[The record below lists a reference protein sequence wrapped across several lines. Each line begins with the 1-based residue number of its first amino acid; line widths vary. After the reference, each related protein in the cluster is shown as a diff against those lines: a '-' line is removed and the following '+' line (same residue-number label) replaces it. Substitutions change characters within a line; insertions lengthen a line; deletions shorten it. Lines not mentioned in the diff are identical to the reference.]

1 MAIYHLSTKPVSRSS
16 GRTATASIA
25 YRAGIAIKDERT
37 GKEHDYTKRSGVVET
52 TLHTPNNLEIDRAE
66 LWNLAE
72 TTETRKNSRT
82 AREIVVNLPYE
93 LDESCRSELVNE
105 FARDLANK
113 YGVAVDVAVHLP
125 DAEGDNRNH
134 HAHIMLTTR
143 KLERLESGRIA
154 LTSKSQL
161 EMSNTQLKERDLP
174 TARDELKLI
183 RKQWA
188 DLTNDYMKER
198 NIPVTIDHRS
208 HAERGLD
215 QLPTQK
221 LGWEASAMERKG
233 IATDKGDYNRMVKE
247 YNQTLS
253 QIAAFDKSIKAE
265 KEQREQSN
273 DRVRDRIGR
282 TIKLTESTER
292 NTAWADKRAGQV
304 NERVNDSQQGI
315 EGAERAIDAST
326 SAIDRADRRI
336 AEHQRQLEAKRAST
350 KLDRPATSP
359 SQQIKK
365 QSEVTAVT
373 EPSPDVFRENR
384 KIYLE
389 YSEKIETTAKAI
401 LSSQLKTL
409 QDKGKPALANF
420 EKLRDNEPLF
430 FGKDKWKEDKQNA
443 LNAFNAIK
451 ARHDSL
457 KNKGLTDEYL
467 EQSRQYIAKHEPS
480 YHAKAQQAIE
490 ILQEL
495 NRAKKDD
502 KAKEHG
508 ADFHAQQSKTYRGK
522 ILRSDENGIVQQTRD
537 GTVYHPALSSVEQG
551 KSYNLENNGSSYN
564 VQQEYEIRKPDKNL
578 DQDRGMVR

>member
-37 GKEHDYTKRSGVVET
+37 GKEYDYTKRSGVVET
-52 TLHTPNNLEIDRAE
+52 TLHTPNNLKIDRAE

-72 TTETRKNSRT
+72 TIETRKNSRT

-93 LDESCRSELVNE
+93 LDKNCRSELVND
-105 FARDLANK
+105 FAKDLANK

-233 IATDKGDYNRMVKE
+233 IATDKGDYNRMVRDF
-247 YNQTLS
+247 NQTLN
-253 QIAAFDKSIKAE
+253 QVAELDKSIKDL

-273 DRVRDRIGR
+273 DRVREAIDR
-282 TIKLTESTER
+282 TTEYIEFAAK
-292 NTAWADKRAGQV
+292 NTARTDQNTDFANQVIADAQRQAEEA
-304 NERVNDSQQGI
+304 ERV
-315 EGAERAIDAST
+315 
-326 SAIDRADRRI
+326 IDRADRAI
-336 AEHQRQLEAKRAST
+336 ARHQRQLETKQASA
-350 KLDRPATSP
+350 KLDIPTP
-359 SQQIKK
+359 QQIKK
-365 QSEVTAVT
+365 QSEVIAVT
-373 EPSPDVFRENR
+373 EPLPDMFKENR

-389 YSEKIETTAKAI
+389 YVEKIETTAKAI
-401 LSSQLKTL
+401 LSNQLKTL
-409 QDKGKPALANF
+409 QDKGKPALAKF

-430 FGKDKWKEDKQNA
+430 FGKDKWREDKQNA

-451 ARHDSL
+451 ARHDSI
-457 KNKGLTDEYL
+457 KDNGVTNEHL
-467 EQSRQYIAKHEPS
+467 EQAKQHIAKHEPS

-508 ADFHAQQSKTYRGK
+508 ADFHAQQGKTYSGK
-522 ILRSDENGIVQQTRD
+522 ILRADENGIVQQTRD

-564 VQQEYEIRKPDKNL
+564 VQQEYEARKTDKSL
-578 DQDRGMVR
+578 DQDKGMNR

>member
-1 MAIYHLSTKPVSRSS
+1 MAIYHLSTKPISRSD

-37 GKEHDYTKRSGVVET
+37 GKEHDYTRRSGVIET
-52 TLHTPNNLEIDRAE
+52 TLHTPNNLKIDRAE

-93 LDESCRSELVNE
+93 LDESCRSELVND
-105 FARDLANK
+105 FAKDLASK

-247 YNQTLS
+247 YNQKLS

-292 NTAWADKRAGQV
+292 NTAWADKRARQV

-315 EGAERAIDAST
+315 EEAKRAIDAST
-326 SAIDRADRRI
+326 GAIDQANKRI
-336 AEHQRQLEAKRAST
+336 AEHQRELEREQRLAQAIDDLYAQAVKGEKAINVYDTRLADIERQYEQLHLKPLKIELAQLQQSHDTEKQPLFMRDKTWIQQKADERGKLRSLERQISVKEFQDSGKYKQKAKDWIAKNEPQIVQEAK
-350 KLDRPATSP
+350 
-359 SQQIKK
+359 QGQ
-365 QSEVTAVT
+365 E
-373 EPSPDVFRENR
+373 
-384 KIYLE
+384 
-389 YSEKIETTAKAI
+389 AI
-401 LSSQLKTL
+401 
-409 QDKGKPALANF
+409 DKYKELL
-420 EKLRDNEPLF
+420 EKLQPQKIPQQQVSIVRD
-430 FGKDKWKEDKQNA
+430 KD
-443 LNAFNAIK
+443 
-451 ARHDSL
+451 
-457 KNKGLTDEYL
+457 
-467 EQSRQYIAKHEPS
+467 
-480 YHAKAQQAIE
+480 
-490 ILQEL
+490 
-495 NRAKKDD
+495 
-502 KAKEHG
+502 
-508 ADFHAQQSKTYRGK
+508 
-522 ILRSDENGIVQQTRD
+522 RD
-537 GTVYHPALSSVEQG
+537 
-551 KSYNLENNGSSYN
+551 
-564 VQQEYEIRKPDKNL
+564 IDW
-578 DQDRGMVR
+578 

>member
-37 GKEHDYTKRSGVVET
+37 GKEHDYTKRSGVVST
-52 TLHTPNNLEIDRAE
+52 RLHTPNDLEIKRNE

-72 TTETRKNSRT
+72 ATETRKNSRT
-82 AREIVVNLPYE
+82 AREIVVNLPHE
-93 LDESCRSELVNE
+93 LSGRGRIMLVNE
-105 FARDLANK
+105 FAKDLASQ
-113 YGVAVDVAVHLP
+113 YGVAVDVAVHTP
-125 DAEGDNRNH
+125 DAQGDNRNH

-143 KLERLESGRIA
+143 KLERLESGRVA
-154 LTSKSQL
+154 LTDKSQL

-174 TARDELKLI
+174 SARDELKLI

-188 DLTNDYMKER
+188 DLTNKHLKEAKVDAR
-198 NIPVTIDHRS
+198 IDHRS
-208 HAERGLD
+208 HKDRGLE

-233 IATDKGDYNRMVKE
+233 IATDKGDYNRMVKAF
-247 YNQTLS
+247 NQTLN
-253 QIAAFDKSIKAE
+253 QVAAFDKSINDL

-273 DRVRDRIGR
+273 DRVREAIDRTTKYIEF
-282 TIKLTESTER
+282 TAR
-292 NTAWADKRAGQV
+292 NTARTDQNTDFANKVIADAQRQTEEA
-304 NERVNDSQQGI
+304 ERV
-315 EGAERAIDAST
+315 
-326 SAIDRADRRI
+326 IDRADRAI
-336 AEHQRQLEAKRAST
+336 VKHQRQLEAKQESAVT
-350 KLDRPATSP
+350 LAP
-359 SQQIKK
+359 QQTKK

-373 EPSPDVFRENR
+373 EPSPDVFKENR

-389 YSEKIETTAKAI
+389 YAEKIETTAKSI
-401 LSSQLKTL
+401 LSNQLKML
-409 QDKGKPALANF
+409 QDKGKPALAKF

-430 FGKDKWKEDKQNA
+430 FSKDKWREDKQNA

-451 ARHDSL
+451 VRHDSI
-457 KNKGLTDEYL
+457 KDNGVTDEHL
-467 EQSRQYIAKHEPS
+467 EQAKQHIAKHEPS

-508 ADFHAQQSKTYRGK
+508 ADFHAQQGKTYSGK

-537 GTVYHPALSSVEQG
+537 GNVYHPAMSGIEQG

-564 VQQEYEIRKPDKNL
+564 VQQEYEVRKPNKSL
-578 DQDRGMVR
+578 DQDRGIER

>member
-1 MAIYHLSTKPVSRSS
+1 MAIYHLSTKPISRSS

-37 GKEHDYTKRSGVVET
+37 GKEHDYTRKGGVVST
-52 TLHTPNNLEIDRAE
+52 RLHTPNNLDIKRDE

-72 TTETRKNSRT
+72 ASENRKNSRT

-93 LDESCRSELVNE
+93 LSTRERVTLVND
-105 FARDLANK
+105 FAEDLASK

-134 HAHIMLTTR
+134 HAYIMLTTR

-154 LTSKSQL
+154 LTDKSQL
-161 EMSNTQLKERDLP
+161 EMSNTQLKERNLP
-174 TARDELKLI
+174 TASDELKLI

-188 DLTNDYMKER
+188 DLTNKHLKEANVDAR
-198 NIPVTIDHRS
+198 IDHRS
-208 HAERGLD
+208 HKDRGLE

-233 IATDKGDYNRMVKE
+233 IATDKGDYNRMVKAF
-247 YNQTLS
+247 NQTLN
-253 QIAAFDKSIKAE
+253 QVAVLDKSINE
-265 KEQREQSN
+265 REQSN
-273 DRVRDRIGR
+273 DRLREAIDQATKHVEF
-282 TIKLTESTER
+282 TAR
-292 NTAWADKRAGQV
+292 NTARTDQNTDFANKVIDDAQQQTEEA
-304 NERVNDSQQGI
+304 ERV
-315 EGAERAIDAST
+315 
-326 SAIDRADRRI
+326 IDRADRAI
-336 AEHQRQLEAKRAST
+336 AKHQRQLEAKQASV
-350 KLDRPATSP
+350 ATLAP
-359 SQQIKK
+359 QQIKK

-373 EPSPDVFRENR
+373 EPSPDVFKENR

-389 YSEKIETTAKAI
+389 YAEKIETTAKAI
-401 LSSQLKTL
+401 LSNQLKTL
-409 QDKGKPALANF
+409 QDKGKPALAKF

-430 FGKDKWKEDKQNA
+430 FGKDKWREDKQNA

-451 ARHDSL
+451 ARHDSI
-457 KNKGLTDEYL
+457 KDNGVTDEHL
-467 EQSRQYIAKHEPS
+467 EQAKQHIAKHEPS

-495 NRAKKDD
+495 NRAKKDN

-508 ADFHAQQSKTYRGK
+508 ADFHAQQGKTYSGK

-537 GTVYHPALSSVEQG
+537 GTVYHPAMSGIEQG
-551 KSYNLENNGSSYN
+551 KSYNLENNGDSYK
-564 VQQEYEIRKPDKNL
+564 VQQQYEVRKPDKSL
-578 DQDRGMVR
+578 DQDRGMIR

>member
-1 MAIYHLSTKPVSRSS
+1 MAIYHLSTKPISRSS

-37 GKEHDYTKRSGVVET
+37 GKEHDYTRKGGVVST
-52 TLHTPNNLEIDRAE
+52 QLHTPNNLEIDRAE

-161 EMSNTQLKERDLP
+161 EMSNTQLKDRDLP

-233 IATDKGDYNRMVKE
+233 IATDKGNYNRMVKE
-247 YNQTLS
+247 YNHTMNEVAVL
-253 QIAAFDKSIKAE
+253 DKSIQDL

-273 DRVRDRIGR
+273 DRTRDGIER
-282 TIKLTESTER
+282 TIKLTESAAY
-292 NTAWADKRAGQV
+292 NTAWAAKRAGQV
-304 NERVNDSQQGI
+304 NERVSDSQQGI

-336 AEHQRQLEAKRAST
+336 AEHQRQLEAK
-350 KLDRPATSP
+350 
-359 SQQIKK
+359 Q
-365 QSEVTAVT
+365 
-373 EPSPDVFRENR
+373 
-384 KIYLE
+384 
-389 YSEKIETTAKAI
+389 KIEDLYAQAVKGEQAVNAYDERLADIQRQFENVNLKPLRTELAQRQKAYDDAKKPMMTNQSKWEKQKLEQRTVLRNLERQI
-401 LSSQLKTL
+401 SVREF
-409 QDKGKPALANF
+409 QDKSKHEQQAKDWIA
-420 EKLRDNEPLF
+420 KNEPQIVQ
-430 FGKDKWKEDKQNA
+430 EAKQ
-443 LNAFNAIK
+443 
-451 ARHDSL
+451 
-457 KNKGLTDEYL
+457 G
-467 EQSRQYIAKHEPS
+467 
-480 YHAKAQQAIE
+480 QQAI
-490 ILQEL
+490 
-495 NRAKKDD
+495 
-502 KAKEHG
+502 
-508 ADFHAQQSKTYRGK
+508 
-522 ILRSDENGIVQQTRD
+522 
-537 GTVYHPALSSVEQG
+537 
-551 KSYNLENNGSSYN
+551 
-564 VQQEYEIRKPDKNL
+564 QEYRKQTEPQKTPQQQQVSIVRDNDK
-578 DQDRGMVR
+578 GMER

>member
-37 GKEHDYTKRSGVVET
+37 GKEHDYTKRSGVVST
-52 TLHTPNNLEIDRAE
+52 RLHTPNDLEIKRNE

-72 TTETRKNSRT
+72 ATETRKNSRT
-82 AREIVVNLPYE
+82 AREIVVNLPHE
-93 LDESCRSELVNE
+93 LSGRGRIMLVNE
-105 FARDLANK
+105 FAKDLATQ
-113 YGVAVDVAVHLP
+113 YGVGVDVAVHTP
-125 DAEGDNRNH
+125 DAQGDNRNH

-143 KLERLESGRIA
+143 KLERLESGRVA
-154 LTSKSQL
+154 LTDKSQL
-161 EMSNTQLKERDLP
+161 EMSNTQLKERNLP
-174 TARDELKLI
+174 SARDELKLI

-188 DLTNDYMKER
+188 DLTNKHLKEAKVDAR
-198 NIPVTIDHRS
+198 IDHRS
-208 HAERGLD
+208 HKDRGLE

-233 IATDKGDYNRMVKE
+233 IATDKGDYNRMVRDF
-247 YNQTLS
+247 NQTLN
-253 QIAAFDKSIKAE
+253 QVAELDKSIKDL

-273 DRVRDRIGR
+273 DRVREAIDR
-282 TIKLTESTER
+282 TTEYIEFTAK
-292 NTAWADKRAGQV
+292 NTARTDQNTDFANQVIADAQRQTK
-304 NERVNDSQQGI
+304 E
-315 EGAERAIDAST
+315 AERAIDRAGR
-326 SAIDRADRRI
+326 AIAK
-336 AEHQRQLEAKRAST
+336 HQRQLEAKQASA
-350 KLDRPATSP
+350 KLDRPATP
-359 SQQIKK
+359 TPQQIKK

-373 EPSPDVFRENR
+373 EPSPNVFKENR

-389 YSEKIETTAKAI
+389 YVEKIETTAKAI

-409 QDKGKPALANF
+409 QDKGKPALAKF

-430 FGKDKWKEDKQNA
+430 FGKDKWRKDKQNA
-443 LNAFNAIK
+443 LNTFNAIK
-451 ARHDSL
+451 ARHEGI
-457 KNKGLTDEYL
+457 KNNGVTDEHL
-467 EQSRQYIAKHEPS
+467 EQAKQHIAKHEPS

-508 ADFHAQQSKTYRGK
+508 ADFHAQQGKTYSGK
-522 ILRSDENGIVQQTRD
+522 ILRADENGIVQQTRD

-564 VQQEYEIRKPDKNL
+564 VQQEYDVRKPNKSV
-578 DQDRGMVR
+578 DQDRGVER

>member
-37 GKEHDYTKRSGVVET
+37 GKEHDYTKRSGVVST
-52 TLHTPNNLEIDRAE
+52 RLHTPNDLKIERNE

-72 TTETRKNSRT
+72 ATETRKNSRT
-82 AREIVVNLPYE
+82 AREIVVNLPHE
-93 LDESCRSELVNE
+93 LSGRQRIMLVNE
-105 FARDLANK
+105 FAKDLATQ
-113 YGVAVDVAVHLP
+113 YGVAVDVAVHTP
-125 DAEGDNRNH
+125 DAQGDNRNH

-143 KLERLESGRIA
+143 KLERLESGRVA
-154 LTSKSQL
+154 LTDKSQL

-174 TARDELKLI
+174 SARDELKLI

-188 DLTNDYMKER
+188 DLTNKHLKEAKVDAR
-198 NIPVTIDHRS
+198 IDHRS
-208 HAERGLD
+208 HKDRGLE

-233 IATDKGDYNRMVKE
+233 IATDKGDYNRMVKAF
-247 YNQTLS
+247 NQTLN
-253 QIAAFDKSIKAE
+253 QVAAFDKSINDL

-273 DRVRDRIGR
+273 DRLREAIDQATKHVEF
-282 TIKLTESTER
+282 TAR
-292 NTAWADKRAGQV
+292 NTARTDQNTDFANKVINGAQRQTEEA
-304 NERVNDSQQGI
+304 ERV
-315 EGAERAIDAST
+315 
-326 SAIDRADRRI
+326 IDRADRAI
-336 AEHQRQLEAKRAST
+336 AKHQRQLEAKQASA
-350 KLDRPATSP
+350 ATLAP
-359 SQQIKK
+359 QQTKK

-373 EPSPDVFRENR
+373 EPLPDVFKENR

-389 YSEKIETTAKAI
+389 YAEKVETTAKAI
-401 LSSQLKTL
+401 LSNQLKTL
-409 QDKGKPALANF
+409 QDKGKPALAKF

-430 FGKDKWKEDKQNA
+430 FGKDKWRKDKQNA
-443 LNAFNAIK
+443 LNTFNAIK
-451 ARHDSL
+451 ARHEGI
-457 KNKGLTDEYL
+457 KNNGVTDEHL
-467 EQSRQYIAKHEPS
+467 EQAKQHIAKHEPS

-508 ADFHAQQSKTYRGK
+508 ADFHAQQGKTYSGK
-522 ILRSDENGIVQQTRD
+522 ILRADENGIVQQTRD

-564 VQQEYEIRKPDKNL
+564 VQQEYDVRKPNKSV
-578 DQDRGMVR
+578 DQDRGVER

>member
-37 GKEHDYTKRSGVVET
+37 GKEHDYTKRSGVVFT
-52 TLHTPNNLEIDRAE
+52 QLHTPNNLQIDRAE

-93 LDESCRSELVNE
+93 LDESCRSELVND
-105 FARDLANK
+105 FAKDLANK

-161 EMSNTQLKERDLP
+161 EMSNTQLKERNLP

-233 IATDKGDYNRMVKE
+233 IATDKGNYNRMVKE
-247 YNQTLS
+247 YNRTMNQVAVL
-253 QIAAFDKSIKAE
+253 DKSIQGL

-273 DRVRDRIGR
+273 DRARDRIER
-282 TIKLTESTER
+282 TIKLTESAAY
-292 NTAWADKRAGQV
+292 NTAWAAKRAGQV

-315 EGAERAIDAST
+315 EGAERAINAST
-326 SAIDRADRRI
+326 GAINQADRRI
-336 AEHQRQLEAKRAST
+336 AEHQRQLEAKQGIKELYTQAVKGEQAVNAYDKRLADIERQFENVNLKPLRTELAQHQKAYDDAKKPMMTSQSKWE
-350 KLDRPATSP
+350 KLKLEKRTILRNLEH
-359 SQQIKK
+359 QISVK
-365 QSEVTAVT
+365 E
-373 EPSPDVFRENR
+373 F
-384 KIYLE
+384 
-389 YSEKIETTAKAI
+389 
-401 LSSQLKTL
+401 
-409 QDKGKPALANF
+409 QDKGKREQQAKDWIAKNEPQIVQEAKQGQQDIK
-420 EKLRDNEPLF
+420 EYRKQTEPQKTPQQQQVRIVRDN
-430 FGKDKWKEDKQNA
+430 DK
-443 LNAFNAIK
+443 
-451 ARHDSL
+451 
-457 KNKGLTDEYL
+457 GM
-467 EQSRQYIAKHEPS
+467 
-480 YHAKAQQAIE
+480 
-490 ILQEL
+490 EL
-495 NRAKKDD
+495 
-502 KAKEHG
+502 
-508 ADFHAQQSKTYRGK
+508 
-522 ILRSDENGIVQQTRD
+522 
-537 GTVYHPALSSVEQG
+537 
-551 KSYNLENNGSSYN
+551 
-564 VQQEYEIRKPDKNL
+564 
-578 DQDRGMVR
+578 

>member
-37 GKEHDYTKRSGVVET
+37 GKEHDYTKRSGVIET
-52 TLHTPNNLEIDRAE
+52 TLHTPNNLKIDRAE

-93 LDESCRSELVNE
+93 LDESCRSDLVND
-105 FARDLANK
+105 FAKDLANK

-315 EGAERAIDAST
+315 KGAERAIDASAG
-326 SAIDRADRRI
+326 AIDQANKRI
-336 AEHQRQLEAKRAST
+336 AEHQRELKREQRLAQAIDDLYAQAVKGEKAISVYDTRLADIERQYEQLHLKPLKTELAQLQRTHDTEKQPLFMRDKTWTQQKTDERGKLRNLERQISVKEFQDSGKYKQQAKEWIAKNEPQTVQEAK
-350 KLDRPATSP
+350 
-359 SQQIKK
+359 QGQ
-365 QSEVTAVT
+365 E
-373 EPSPDVFRENR
+373 
-384 KIYLE
+384 
-389 YSEKIETTAKAI
+389 AI
-401 LSSQLKTL
+401 
-409 QDKGKPALANF
+409 DKYKELL
-420 EKLRDNEPLF
+420 EKLQPQKIPQQQVSIARD
-430 FGKDKWKEDKQNA
+430 KDIDIDW
-443 LNAFNAIK
+443 
-451 ARHDSL
+451 
-457 KNKGLTDEYL
+457 
-467 EQSRQYIAKHEPS
+467 
-480 YHAKAQQAIE
+480 
-490 ILQEL
+490 
-495 NRAKKDD
+495 
-502 KAKEHG
+502 
-508 ADFHAQQSKTYRGK
+508 
-522 ILRSDENGIVQQTRD
+522 
-537 GTVYHPALSSVEQG
+537 
-551 KSYNLENNGSSYN
+551 
-564 VQQEYEIRKPDKNL
+564 
-578 DQDRGMVR
+578 

>member
-93 LDESCRSELVNE
+93 LDESCRSELVND
-105 FARDLANK
+105 FAKDLANK
-113 YGVAVDVAVHLP
+113 YGVAVDVAIHLP

-188 DLTNDYMKER
+188 DLTNDYMKAR

-208 HAERGLD
+208 HAERELD

-253 QIAAFDKSIKAE
+253 QIAAFDKSIKTE

-273 DRVRDRIGR
+273 DRVRDRIER

-292 NTAWADKRAGQV
+292 NTAWADKRARQV
-304 NERVNDSQQGI
+304 NERVNSSQQGI
-315 EGAERAIDAST
+315 EGAKRAIDAST
-326 SAIDRADRRI
+326 RAIDQANKRI
-336 AEHQRQLEAKRAST
+336 TEHQRELERGQRLAQAIDDLYAQAVKGEKAINAYDTRLVSIERQYEQLHIKPLKIELAQLQKAYDTEKQPLFMRDKTWTQQKNDERGKLRSLERQISVKEFQDSGKYKQQAKGWIAKNEPQTLQEAK
-350 KLDRPATSP
+350 
-359 SQQIKK
+359 QGQ
-365 QSEVTAVT
+365 E
-373 EPSPDVFRENR
+373 
-384 KIYLE
+384 
-389 YSEKIETTAKAI
+389 AI
-401 LSSQLKTL
+401 
-409 QDKGKPALANF
+409 DKYKELL
-420 EKLRDNEPLF
+420 EKLQPQKIPQQQVSIVHDKDRDI
-430 FGKDKWKEDKQNA
+430 DW
-443 LNAFNAIK
+443 
-451 ARHDSL
+451 
-457 KNKGLTDEYL
+457 
-467 EQSRQYIAKHEPS
+467 
-480 YHAKAQQAIE
+480 
-490 ILQEL
+490 
-495 NRAKKDD
+495 
-502 KAKEHG
+502 
-508 ADFHAQQSKTYRGK
+508 
-522 ILRSDENGIVQQTRD
+522 
-537 GTVYHPALSSVEQG
+537 
-551 KSYNLENNGSSYN
+551 
-564 VQQEYEIRKPDKNL
+564 
-578 DQDRGMVR
+578 

>member
-93 LDESCRSELVNE
+93 LDESCRSELVND
-105 FARDLANK
+105 FAKDLANK

-161 EMSNTQLKERDLP
+161 EMSNTQLKEHDLP

-247 YNQTLS
+247 YNHAINQVAVL
-253 QIAAFDKSIKAE
+253 DKSIQDL

-273 DRVRDRIGR
+273 DRLEERLGTAV
-282 TIKLTESTER
+282 KLTGR
-292 NTAWADKRAGQV
+292 AAKNTAWADERAGQV
-304 NERVNDSQQGI
+304 NEIVSNSQQGV
-315 EGAERAIDAST
+315 EDAERAIDAST
-326 SAIDRADRRI
+326 SAIDQADRRI
-336 AEHQRQLEAKRAST
+336 AEHQRQLEAQAKAEVEQT
-350 KLDRPATSP
+350 RPKTPKDFVERLSQEQRQKVKEISNKTISQYIADINSKAIELYEKATPPNQREKPLFAHYAYSDMKDVQPYKSLAQREIHGKDP
-359 SQQIKK
+359 SKYK
-365 QSEVTAVT
+365 DYANAVEV
-373 EPSPDVFRENR
+373 
-384 KIYLE
+384 
-389 YSEKIETTAKAI
+389 AKAI
-401 LSSQLKTL
+401 QDTERSEGYQKQVERTRQRS
-409 QDKGKPALANF
+409 QDKGKNQ
-420 EKLRDNEPLF
+420 
-430 FGKDKWKEDKQNA
+430 G
-443 LNAFNAIK
+443 
-451 ARHDSL
+451 
-457 KNKGLTDEYL
+457 
-467 EQSRQYIAKHEPS
+467 
-480 YHAKAQQAIE
+480 IE
-490 ILQEL
+490 
-495 NRAKKDD
+495 R
-502 KAKEHG
+502 
-508 ADFHAQQSKTYRGK
+508 
-522 ILRSDENGIVQQTRD
+522 
-537 GTVYHPALSSVEQG
+537 
-551 KSYNLENNGSSYN
+551 
-564 VQQEYEIRKPDKNL
+564 
-578 DQDRGMVR
+578 

>member
-52 TLHTPNNLEIDRAE
+52 TLHTPNNLKIDRAE

-93 LDESCRSELVNE
+93 LDKNYRSELVND
-105 FARDLANK
+105 FAKDLANK

-233 IATDKGDYNRMVKE
+233 IATDKGDYNRMVKAF
-247 YNQTLS
+247 NQTLN
-253 QIAAFDKSIKAE
+253 QVADFDKSINDL

-273 DRVRDRIGR
+273 DRLREAIDQATKHVEFAA
-282 TIKLTESTER
+282 K
-292 NTAWADKRAGQV
+292 NTARTDQNTDFANKVIDDAQQQTEEA
-304 NERVNDSQQGI
+304 ERV
-315 EGAERAIDAST
+315 
-326 SAIDRADRRI
+326 IDRADRAI
-336 AEHQRQLEAKRAST
+336 AKHQRQLEAKQASAVTLAPQQT
-350 KLDRPATSP
+350 KKP
-359 SQQIKK
+359 
-365 QSEVTAVT
+365 SEVTAVT
-373 EPSPDVFRENR
+373 ELSPDVFKENR

-389 YSEKIETTAKAI
+389 YAEKIETTAKAI
-401 LSSQLKTL
+401 LSNQLKTL
-409 QDKGKPALANF
+409 QDKGKPALAKF

-430 FGKDKWKEDKQNA
+430 FGKDKWREDKQNA

-451 ARHDSL
+451 ARHDSI
-457 KNKGLTDEYL
+457 KDNGVTDEHL
-467 EQSRQYIAKHEPS
+467 EQAKQHIAKHEPS

-508 ADFHAQQSKTYRGK
+508 ADFHAQQGKTYSGK
-522 ILRSDENGIVQQTRD
+522 ILRADENGIVQQTRD

-564 VQQEYEIRKPDKNL
+564 VQQEYEARKTDKSL
-578 DQDRGMVR
+578 DQDRGMNR

>member
-52 TLHTPNNLEIDRAE
+52 TLHTPNNLKIDRAE

-93 LDESCRSELVNE
+93 LDESCRSELVND
-105 FARDLANK
+105 FAKELANK

-161 EMSNTQLKERDLP
+161 EMSNTQLKERDLLS
-174 TARDELKLI
+174 ARDELKLI

-188 DLTNDYMKER
+188 DLTNDYLKER

-282 TIKLTESTER
+282 AIKLTESTER
-292 NTAWADKRAGQV
+292 NTAWADKRARQV

-315 EGAERAIDAST
+315 EEAERAIDASAG
-326 SAIDRADRRI
+326 AIDQANKRI
-336 AEHQRQLEAKRAST
+336 AEHQRELKSEQRLAQAIDDLYAQAVKGEKAINVYDTRLADIERQYEQLHLKPLKIELAQLQQSHDTEKQPLFMRDKTWIQQKADERGKLRSLERQISVKEFQDSGKYKQKAKDWIAKNEPQIVQEAK
-350 KLDRPATSP
+350 
-359 SQQIKK
+359 QGQ
-365 QSEVTAVT
+365 E
-373 EPSPDVFRENR
+373 
-384 KIYLE
+384 
-389 YSEKIETTAKAI
+389 AI
-401 LSSQLKTL
+401 
-409 QDKGKPALANF
+409 DKYKELL
-420 EKLRDNEPLF
+420 EKLQPQKIPQQQVSIVRD
-430 FGKDKWKEDKQNA
+430 KD
-443 LNAFNAIK
+443 
-451 ARHDSL
+451 
-457 KNKGLTDEYL
+457 
-467 EQSRQYIAKHEPS
+467 
-480 YHAKAQQAIE
+480 
-490 ILQEL
+490 
-495 NRAKKDD
+495 
-502 KAKEHG
+502 
-508 ADFHAQQSKTYRGK
+508 
-522 ILRSDENGIVQQTRD
+522 RD
-537 GTVYHPALSSVEQG
+537 
-551 KSYNLENNGSSYN
+551 
-564 VQQEYEIRKPDKNL
+564 IDW
-578 DQDRGMVR
+578 

>member
-1 MAIYHLSTKPVSRSS
+1 MAIYHLSTKPISRSS

-37 GKEHDYTKRSGVVET
+37 GKEHDYTKRSGVIET
-52 TLHTPNNLEIDRAE
+52 TLHTPNNLKIDRAE

-93 LDESCRSELVNE
+93 LDESCRSELVND
-105 FARDLANK
+105 FAKDLANK

-233 IATDKGDYNRMVKE
+233 IATDKGNYNRMVKE
-247 YNQTLS
+247 YNHTMNEVAVL
-253 QIAAFDKSIKAE
+253 DKSIQDL

-273 DRVRDRIGR
+273 DRTRDGIER
-282 TIKLTESTER
+282 TIKLTESAAY
-292 NTAWADKRAGQV
+292 NTAWAAKRAGQV
-304 NERVNDSQQGI
+304 NERVSDSQQGI

-336 AEHQRQLEAKRAST
+336 AEHQRQLEAKQGIKELYTQAVKGEQAVNAYDKRLADIERQFENVNLKPLRTELAQRQKAYDDAKKPMMTNQSKWEKQ
-350 KLDRPATSP
+350 KLEQRTVLRNLER
-359 SQQIKK
+359 QI
-365 QSEVTAVT
+365 SV
-373 EPSPDVFRENR
+373 REF
-384 KIYLE
+384 
-389 YSEKIETTAKAI
+389 
-401 LSSQLKTL
+401 
-409 QDKGKPALANF
+409 QDKSKHEQQAKDWIA
-420 EKLRDNEPLF
+420 KNEPQIVQ
-430 FGKDKWKEDKQNA
+430 EAKQ
-443 LNAFNAIK
+443 
-451 ARHDSL
+451 
-457 KNKGLTDEYL
+457 G
-467 EQSRQYIAKHEPS
+467 
-480 YHAKAQQAIE
+480 QQAI
-490 ILQEL
+490 
-495 NRAKKDD
+495 
-502 KAKEHG
+502 
-508 ADFHAQQSKTYRGK
+508 
-522 ILRSDENGIVQQTRD
+522 
-537 GTVYHPALSSVEQG
+537 
-551 KSYNLENNGSSYN
+551 
-564 VQQEYEIRKPDKNL
+564 QEYRKQTEPQKTPQQQQVSIVRDNDK
-578 DQDRGMVR
+578 GMER